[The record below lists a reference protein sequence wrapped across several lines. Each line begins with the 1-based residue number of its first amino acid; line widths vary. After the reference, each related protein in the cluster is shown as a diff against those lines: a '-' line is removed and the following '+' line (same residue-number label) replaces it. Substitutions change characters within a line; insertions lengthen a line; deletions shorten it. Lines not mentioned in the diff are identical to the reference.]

1 MKKIIVILFLIV
13 GVIHSAIAQSVVSS
27 ELNGFIQ
34 AIENVHY
41 LAKIKFTKVEVTV
54 QDDGLEKQVYFAD
67 VLDTYKGESHK
78 NINYEM
84 LVEQGEDV
92 IFNST
97 PVYVALCLDSAGN
110 YYWPGT
116 GSEFKPSTVIDV
128 WLAENKEKL
137 IDIVSVADWCK

>member
-1 MKKIIVILFLIV
+1 MKKIIVILFLLV

-41 LAKIKFTKVEVTV
+41 LAKIKVTKVEVTV

-78 NINYEM
+78 NITYEM

-92 IFNST
+92 VFNST
-97 PVYVALCLDSAGN
+97 PVYVALCIDSTGN

-116 GSEFKPSTVIDV
+116 GSEFKLSTAIDL

-137 IDIVSVADWCK
+137 INMDTVEGWCK

>member
-1 MKKIIVILFLIV
+1 MKNIIVLLFLLV
-13 GVIHSAIAQSVVSS
+13 GVIHPVLAQNEASS

-34 AIENVHY
+34 AIKNVHY
-41 LAKIKFTKVEVTV
+41 LAKLKVTKVEVTV
-54 QDDGLEKQVYFAD
+54 QNDGLEKQVFFAE

-84 LVEQGEDV
+84 LVEEGEDV